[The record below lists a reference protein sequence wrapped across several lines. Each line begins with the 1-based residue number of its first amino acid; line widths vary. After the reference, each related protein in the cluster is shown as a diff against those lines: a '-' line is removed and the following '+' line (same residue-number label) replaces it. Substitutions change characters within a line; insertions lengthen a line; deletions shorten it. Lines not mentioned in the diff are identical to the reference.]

1 MFQVLA
7 AAATTANTTTTCGA
21 FQFAGCKTI
30 NETLYALINTAN
42 ALAVLLAV
50 LFLAV
55 GGIKYITSSGNKEK
69 ATEAKTLLTQVLIG
83 LAVVLGINIIIN
95 IFTGL
100 IGQGAG
106 ISIPSAPSATA
117 PATAPTN

>member
-7 AAATTANTTTTCGA
+7 AAATTTTAKTTPATCGA
-21 FQFAGCKTI
+21 FQFSECKTI
-30 NETLYALINTAN
+30 TDTLYALINTAN

-83 LAVVLGINIIIN
+83 LAVVLGINIIIS

-100 IGQGAG
+100 ISGGAS
-106 ISIPSAPSATA
+106 IVIPSAPSATA
-117 PATAPTN
+117 PAK